1 MKVEICAG
9 AKCTLYGANS
19 ILDGLYDLQENLHS
33 YPSVPEDAVLEI
45 EAIPCRDYCKKG
57 EHHIQ
62 PPIVFVDGDLVEEAK
77 RSQVLEMV
85 LTHLQNHSAE

>member
-33 YPSVPEDAVLEI
+33 YPHVPADAVLEI

-62 PPIVFVDGDLVEEAK
+62 PPIVFVDGVLIEEAK

-85 LTHLQNHSAE
+85 LNQLQDDSVQ